1 MSALILVAPGQ
12 TDLWRKLAEIQ
23 KIDPTIS
30 GGIDSIVYGRT
41 QQRRGTPIPT
51 LFSSGYE
58 EIHEIEPGLCAHIT
72 DAVIDQ
78 DWRLTAT
85 GGDYSLRLRI
95 AFAGEAGY
103 EARQSHVSD
112 ESARCSFM
120 IRPPG
125 EPVTANFK
133 GGVAYRY
140 CSLSMTQ
147 SYLRTALE
155 LADGELPSILLSSWS
170 RGETVMGHFPMSK
183 PALTHAGRF
192 FNMRFSRGWHKL
204 AVRALALDLLRIL
217 MHDWQNARP
226 ETRMSIRITQPE
238 RARLL
243 KVRDQID
250 ADPGAMITLAT
261 LSAQARMNRNKL
273 HFGFKQQFGVSIH
286 EYQTELRMREAWR
299 LLETTE
305 LPISE
310 IAERTGYQEPTNFTA
325 AFKKHFAVLPRQ
337 ARGNAMPTKKALASC
352 PTPRRPQR

>member
-1 MSALILVAPGQ
+1 MPALILIAPGQ
-12 TDLWRKLAEIQ
+12 TDLWRKLGEIQ

-30 GGIDSIVYGRT
+30 GGIDCIVYGRT
-41 QQRRGTPIPT
+41 RQRRGTPIPT

-85 GGDYSLRLRI
+85 GGDYSLRFRI

-103 EARQSHVSD
+103 EAPKSRVSD
-112 ESARCSFM
+112 ESTRCSFM

-133 GGVAYRY
+133 GGFAYRY

-147 SYLRTALE
+147 NYLRKELE
-155 LADGELPSILLSSWS
+155 LTEEELPSILLSSWS

-183 PALTHAGRF
+183 SALAHAGRF

-204 AVRALALDLLRIL
+204 AVRALTLDLLRIL
-217 MHDWQNARP
+217 MHDWQHARP
-226 ETRMSIRITQPE
+226 ESRMSIRITQPE

-243 KVRDQID
+243 KVRYQIE
-250 ADPGAMITLAT
+250 ADPAAPITLAALCT
-261 LSAQARMNRNKL
+261 QTRMNRNKL
-273 HFGFKQQFGVSIH
+273 HFGFKQQFGMSVH
-286 EYQTELRMREAWR
+286 EYQTELRMRAAWR
-299 LLETTE
+299 LLETTAR
-305 LPISE
+305 PISE
-310 IAERTGYQEPTNFTA
+310 IAEQAGYEEPTNFTA

-337 ARGNAMPTKKALASC
+337 VRANAAPTRKASASH
-352 PTPRRPQR
+352 PTSQRP

>member
-1 MSALILVAPGQ
+1 VDKSSAIFFVN
-12 TDLWRKLAEIQ
+12 
-23 KIDPTIS
+23 IS
-30 GGIDSIVYGRT
+30 RNYRS
-41 QQRRGTPIPT
+41 
-51 LFSSGYE
+51 
-58 EIHEIEPGLCAHIT
+58 
-72 DAVIDQ
+72 
-78 DWRLTAT
+78 
-85 GGDYSLRLRI
+85 

-103 EARQSHVSD
+103 VAQQSHVSD
-112 ESARCSFM
+112 ESTRCSFI

-147 SYLRTALE
+147 SYLRKELE
-155 LADGELPSILLSSWS
+155 LADDELPPILLSSWS

-183 PALTHAGRF
+183 SALTHAGRF
-192 FNMRFSRGWHKL
+192 FNTRASRGWHRL

-217 MHDWQNARP
+217 MHDWQHARP

-250 ADPGAMITLAT
+250 ADPAAAITLAT
-261 LSAQARMNRNKL
+261 LCTQARMNRNKL

-286 EYQTELRMREAWR
+286 EYQTEIRMRAAWR
-299 LLETTE
+299 LLETTQ

-310 IAERTGYQEPTNFTA
+310 IAERSGYEEPTNFTA

-337 ARGNAMPTKKALASC
+337 VRGNTAPTKRASASYRAA
-352 PTPRRPQR
+352 RRP

>member
-1 MSALILVAPGQ
+1 MTASILVQPGE

-41 QQRRGTPIPT
+41 LQRRGTPIPV
-51 LFSSGYE
+51 LSRSGYE
-58 EIHEIEPGLCAHIT
+58 EIHEIERGLCLHVT

-85 GGDYSLRLRI
+85 GGDYSLRFRI

-103 EARQSHVSD
+103 VARQSHVSD
-112 ESARCSFM
+112 ESTRCSFM

-125 EPVTANFK
+125 EPVTAHFK

-147 SYLRTALE
+147 NYLRKELE
-155 LADGELPSILLSSWS
+155 LADDELPAILLSSWS

-183 PALTHAGRF
+183 SALTHAGRF
-192 FNMRFSRGWHKL
+192 FNTRASRGWHRL

-226 ETRMSIRITQPE
+226 ETRMSIRITQSE
-238 RARLL
+238 RARVL

-250 ADPGAMITLAT
+250 AAPAAAITLAA
-261 LSAQARMNRNKL
+261 LCVQARMNRNKL

-286 EYQTELRMREAWR
+286 EYQTEVRMRAAWR
-299 LLETTE
+299 LLETTD
-305 LPISE
+305 LAVSE
-310 IAERTGYQEPTNFTA
+310 IAERSGYEEPTNFTA
-325 AFKKHFAVLPRQ
+325 AFKKHFAILPRQ
-337 ARGNAMPTKKALASC
+337 VRGNAAPTRKALASY
-352 PTPRRPQR
+352 RAPQRP

>member
-1 MSALILVAPGQ
+1 MSAPILVAPGQ

-41 QQRRGTPIPT
+41 RQRRGTPIPT

-85 GGDYSLRLRI
+85 GGDYSLRFRI

-103 EARQSHVSD
+103 DAPKSHVSD

-147 SYLRTALE
+147 NYLRKVLE
-155 LADGELPSILLSSWS
+155 LTDEELPPILLSSWS

-183 PALTHAGRF
+183 SALTQAGRF

-226 ETRMSIRITQPE
+226 ESRMSIRITQPE

-243 KVRDQID
+243 KIRDQID
-250 ADPGAMITLAT
+250 SDPAAPLTLAALCT
-261 LSAQARMNRNKL
+261 QAGMNRNKL
-273 HFGFKQQFGVSIH
+273 HCGFKQQFGVSVH
-286 EYQTELRMREAWR
+286 EYQTELRMRTAWR
-299 LLETTE
+299 LLETTD
-305 LPISE
+305 LPISA
-310 IAERTGYQEPTNFTA
+310 IAEHTGYEEPTNFTA

-337 ARGNAMPTKKALASC
+337 VRGNKVPTKKSSAS
-352 PTPRRPQR
+352 RPDAQRP

>member
-1 MSALILVAPGQ
+1 MPALILIAPGQ
-12 TDLWRKLAEIQ
+12 TDMWRKLGEIQ

-30 GGIDSIVYGRT
+30 GGIDCIEYGRT
-41 QQRRGTPIPT
+41 RQRRGTPIPT

-72 DAVIDQ
+72 DAVIEQ

-85 GGDYSLRLRI
+85 GGDYSLRFRI

-103 EARQSHVSD
+103 EAPKSHVSD

-147 SYLRTALE
+147 NYLRKELE
-155 LADGELPSILLSSWS
+155 LSEDELPSILLSSWS
-170 RGETVMGHFPMSK
+170 RGETVMGHFPMSRST
-183 PALTHAGRF
+183 LTHAGRF

-217 MHDWQNARP
+217 MHDWQHARP
-226 ETRMSIRITQPE
+226 ESRMVIRITQPE

-250 ADPGAMITLAT
+250 ADPAAPITLAALCT
-261 LSAQARMNRNKL
+261 QTRMNRNKL
-273 HFGFKQQFGVSIH
+273 HFGFKQQFGASIH
-286 EYQTELRMREAWR
+286 EYQTELRMRTAWR
-299 LLETTE
+299 LLETTD
-305 LPISE
+305 LPIAA
-310 IAERTGYQEPTNFTA
+310 IAERTGYEEPTNFTA

-337 ARGNAMPTKKALASC
+337 VRGNAAPTRQASASH
-352 PTPRRPQR
+352 PTSQRP

>member
-1 MSALILVAPGQ
+1 MPALILIAPGQ
-12 TDLWRKLAEIQ
+12 TDLWRNLGEIQ

-30 GGIDSIVYGRT
+30 GGIDCIVYGRT
-41 QQRRGTPIPT
+41 RQRRGTPIPT

-85 GGDYSLRLRI
+85 GGDYSLRFRI

-103 EARQSHVSD
+103 EAPKSRVSD

-125 EPVTANFK
+125 EPVTASFK

-147 SYLRTALE
+147 SYLRQELE
-155 LADGELPSILLSSWS
+155 LAEEELPSILLSSWS

-183 PALTHAGRF
+183 SALTHAGRF
-192 FNMRFSRGWHKL
+192 FNMRYSRGWHKL

-217 MHDWQNARP
+217 MHDWQHARP
-226 ETRMSIRITQPE
+226 ESRMSIRITQPE

-243 KVRDQID
+243 KIRDQID
-250 ADPGAMITLAT
+250 ADPAAPITLAALCT
-261 LSAQARMNRNKL
+261 QARMNRNKL
-273 HFGFKQQFGVSIH
+273 HFGFKQQFGASIH
-286 EYQTELRMREAWR
+286 EYQTELRMRTAWR
-299 LLETTE
+299 LLETTD
-305 LPISE
+305 LPIAA
-310 IAERTGYQEPTNFTA
+310 IAERTGYEEPTNFTA
-325 AFKKHFAVLPRQ
+325 AFKKHFAVLPREV
-337 ARGNAMPTKKALASC
+337 RGNAPPTRKASASH
-352 PTPRRPQR
+352 PTSQRP